1 MTGRVTLI
9 EYLGDAPCEDA
20 STVQSS
26 VWCLAKNS
34 PLFSFTVCRVERAS
48 SPPFFGFPNS
58 WTSVL
63 HSRESNLSGSL
74 CSRSALLGRTLF
86 FFLKEDLF
94 NHGLKLL
101 LHQRSLE
108 PESKLILMNKKQS
121 WQRTNLQH
129 SCNVS
134 FFIGIDLQDF
144 DSSVIFRSDLL
155 QFWKHKLTRSAPCRV
170 EINDERQFSVIQ
182 LNLKLFTSNFL
193 NKLSLHRHL
202 RSSRLHSRPMHGRT
216 PR

>member
-86 FFLKEDLF
+86 FFLKAKMKKITRKIDNAVDVSARSNPLMVKDDYKIGLGLQDLF

-155 QFWKHKLTRSAPCRV
+155 QFWKHKLTRSAP
-170 EINDERQFSVIQ
+170 
-182 LNLKLFTSNFL
+182 
-193 NKLSLHRHL
+193 
-202 RSSRLHSRPMHGRT
+202 
-216 PR
+216 